1 MTSAVLT
8 VEARRAAFVEAAR
21 SMIGCAWSHQAR
33 TPGVAV
39 DCGGLAVCAS
49 AAVGITMV
57 DVAGYSRRPWPE
69 RMLEAMGANFARLAS
84 TDPFDAPVGAVL
96 LFGIKRRDRPQHLGV
111 WTGAGTFVHSWAD
124 YGRVVESPFDP
135 YWSERLH
142 SVWDFREE
150 TWQAQ

>member
-8 VEARRAAFVEAAR
+8 VTERRAAFVDAAR

-33 TPGVAV
+33 NPAVAV
-39 DCGGLAVCAS
+39 DCGGLVVCAS
-49 AAVGITMV
+49 AAVGIRMV
-57 DVAGYSRRPWPE
+57 DEEGYSRRAWPE
-69 RMLEAMGANFARLAS
+69 RMLHVMGVNFERLACTQTS
-84 TDPFDAPVGAVL
+84 EAPIGAVL
-96 LFGIKRRDRPQHLGV
+96 LFGIKRRDRPQHLAV
-111 WTGAGTFVHSWAD
+111 WTGAETFVHSWAD

-142 SVWDFREE
+142 SIWDFREA